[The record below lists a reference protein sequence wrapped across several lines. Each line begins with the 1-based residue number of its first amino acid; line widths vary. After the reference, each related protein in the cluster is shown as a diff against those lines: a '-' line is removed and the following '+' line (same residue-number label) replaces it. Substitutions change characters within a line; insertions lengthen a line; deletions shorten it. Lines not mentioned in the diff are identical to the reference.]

1 MITQPL
7 SSEAPRRGVVYS
19 LVAALLMGALALNLA
34 GCGVVR
40 IAKGQ
45 YYLNQHKYEQ
55 GRTAFREEL
64 RREPENAR
72 NRYYMGRLFLADD
85 MAKKALPHLK
95 EAVRLSPDTADY
107 RFWLGVTWSS
117 LGNPQQEMDEYRSA
131 LKLNSRHVQARV
143 YLGHALLEGR
153 KFKEALQEYEEVLRF
168 TPDHP
173 AALYNRALCL
183 RRLHRKTKEK
193 AAWLNYLELYDTGRL
208 AAAAAD
214 HLNGLG
220 DFSYR
225 NHILG
230 KRTVTLKR
238 IRFAPFSS
246 RPDSGSTDS
255 LRRLGY
261 FLTAAP
267 GHTLHVL
274 AYQAGNTSLARERA
288 LAVKKDILRRFPAL
302 NDDRIRISWF
312 RIPEKV
318 TAEKKTFQLE
328 QSINVFAVK

>member
-1 MITQPL
+1 
-7 SSEAPRRGVVYS
+7 
-19 LVAALLMGALALNLA
+19 MGALVLNLA
-34 GCGVVR
+34 GCSVVS

-55 GRTAFREEL
+55 GRAAFREEL
-64 RREPENAR
+64 RKDPENAR
-72 NRYYMGRLFLADD
+72 SRYYMGRLFLADD
-85 MAKKALPHLK
+85 MAEKALPYLQ
-95 EAVRLSPDTADY
+95 EAVRLSSGTADY
-107 RFWLGVTWSS
+107 HFWLGVTWSA
-117 LGNPQQEMDEYRSA
+117 LGNPQQEMDEYRTA

-143 YLGHALLEGR
+143 YLGHALLEGQN
-153 KFKEALQEYEEVLRF
+153 FKEALQEYEDVLRF

-183 RRLHRKTKEK
+183 RRLHRKAEEK
-193 AAWLNYLELYDTGRL
+193 TAWLNYLELYDTGRL

-214 HLNGLG
+214 HLNGLD

-230 KRTVTLKR
+230 KRTVTLKN
-238 IRFAPFSS
+238 IRFEPFSS
-246 RPDSGSTDS
+246 KPDSGSADS

-274 AYQAGNTSLARERA
+274 AYQAGNKSLARERA

-302 NDDRIRISWF
+302 ADDRIRISWF
-312 RIPEKV
+312 RVPEKV
-318 TAEKKTFQLE
+318 TAEKKTFRLE